1 MIWEAYPNVTYC
13 TLTRQSLGNWGRHA
27 KQHAFLYQ
35 LWTTGTLLN
44 ILFGPPNHNSQISP
58 MRLMSLDHEPKMRW
72 CAMSWTMGFDVFLC
86 KYGLFCSLKEVFPK
100 SMIMLTWCG
109 SPMKWSHVVWKICPQ
124 QTYHRKIGCKYKIV
138 EKKIFLRRHFPILI
152 IETLKVISTRYN
164 NTNDNSV

>member
-1 MIWEAYPNVTYC
+1 MRDLPKCYLLHTDPLEFRKLGKTCQATCFPLS
-13 TLTRQSLGNWGRHA
+13 TL
-27 KQHAFLYQ
+27 
-35 LWTTGTLLN
+35 
-44 ILFGPPNHNSQISP
+44 NHWSFTEHTSWPSKPRLPKFPQWDSWAWIMSQ
-58 MRLMSLDHEPKMRW
+58 KMRW
-72 CAMSWTMGFDVFLC
+72 CAMSLNH
-86 KYGLFCSLKEVFPK
+86 GLWRLFVWIWARALKEIFLK